1 MIILAKNLEF
11 SKQKARI
18 VSTSTRRRILRAG
31 AEREKSEKSSLTSS
45 TSFLFNIFIELSQLF
60 DVLFCSLVSSRFY
73 FTLGGYMKGGREGG
87 GEGVEM
93 FLWVSGGIQREQLI
107 IEKERKHRFFVLFT
121 VLPLLLLLFLLLSS
135 LFSFYLS
142 REKYGRACRGE
153 YNSVVCL
160 MHIKQHK
167 LYSLRGEDTFVSVE

>member
-60 DVLFCSLVSSRFY
+60 DVLFCSFVSSRFY
-73 FTLGGYMKGGREGG
+73 FTLGGYMEGGREGG

-107 IEKERKHRFFVLFT
+107 IEKERKKERKKESTGFLFYLRFCHCFFFFFYCSPLYFLFT
-121 VLPLLLLLFLLLSS
+121 
-135 LFSFYLS
+135 S
-142 REKYGRACRGE
+142 RGRNMVGHAE
-153 YNSVVCL
+153 ESIIV
-160 MHIKQHK
+160 
-167 LYSLRGEDTFVSVE
+167 

>member
-60 DVLFCSLVSSRFY
+60 DVLFCSFVSSRFY

-87 GEGVEM
+87 RRRRGGD
-93 FLWVSGGIQREQLI
+93 VSMGFWRDP
-107 IEKERKHRFFVLFT
+107 ERT
-121 VLPLLLLLFLLLSS
+121 TD
-135 LFSFYLS
+135 
-142 REKYGRACRGE
+142 
-153 YNSVVCL
+153 N
-160 MHIKQHK
+160 
-167 LYSLRGEDTFVSVE
+167 